1 MTEVEAEHEFPS
13 AQEERRRNL
22 EALDHDFSQSN
33 DDLGQ
38 AIDEVQSL
46 LADRYERLSEVIGT
60 SIHDVFPD
68 DDTYSWSKYD
78 ARHVVRGFVYAITSP
93 EIENFDQLARRLQ
106 THPQEAQDLGFT
118 PGETPSRQT
127 LRDSWHDRFQT
138 GMHDHIH
145 YLAERAAIHAH
156 NYGIEAESDHVRLW
170 DTTDEKPDPDSISAT
185 EKQNAIDNIRPI
197 AFDELA
203 FDRDTNTSYDDTW
216 FLDFQ
221 AQLSREQDFAQ
232 KNLDERHQ
240 NGQRAPSAATYFN
253 TIETQDLDDWSE
265 QFEAIY
271 TQMIELAQG
280 AGMLGRPVELMVDG
294 TDLPFYGDPDTDG
307 VTGTKKTKNTSYAYR
322 HVTISA
328 RCNGRTVKLASF
340 PLRDRSKLNIAV
352 MALVRRARE
361 LVSVKRLYMDS
372 EFIDVGLLSWL
383 DRQSVPFIV
392 QYRRTGKEVKRWLA
406 SLDGEAAAKSHTIS
420 PAQRSESLRVT
431 MLAKRAAWGESDS
444 DDAQLSLDDYDAG
457 ISGADNDIEGEWAIY
472 VTNIE
477 NAEERPKHWA
487 EAYANRWAIE
497 TNYRVIKEDF
507 LAKTTSREF
516 EVRLFYWL
524 FAVML
529 YNAWVLLDVFLRADK
544 PEAAPDDR
552 PVMPAATFAKQFS
565 DVEPG

>member
-1 MTEVEAEHEFPS
+1 MTEVEPDTEFPS
-13 AQEERRRNL
+13 VQEERRREL
-22 EALDHDFSQSN
+22 QAIDRDFSQAD
-33 DDLGQ
+33 DDLGK
-38 AIDEVQSL
+38 AIYDLETL
-46 LADRYERLSEVIGT
+46 LADRYDTLTEVIGAT
-60 SIHDVFPD
+60 IHDVFPE
-68 DDTYSWSKYD
+68 DDTYSWSNFD
-78 ARHVVRGFVYAITSP
+78 AVHVVRGFVYAITSP
-93 EIENFDQLARRLQ
+93 GIENFDQLARRLE
-106 THPQEAQDLGFT
+106 THLQEARDLGFS

-127 LRDSWHDRFQT
+127 FRDSWNDRFRP
-138 GMHDHIH
+138 GMHDHVH
-145 YLAERAAIHAH
+145 YLAERAAIYADK
-156 NYGIEAESDHVRLW
+156 YDIAAESDHVRLW
-170 DTTDEKPDPDSISAT
+170 DTEDDEPDPDAISAA

-197 AFDELA
+197 AFDQLE
-203 FDRDTNTSYDDTW
+203 FDRASNTSFDDTW

-232 KNLDERHQ
+232 KNLDERHD
-240 NGQRAPSAATYFN
+240 NGDLAPTAKTYFN
-253 TIETQDLDDWSE
+253 TIETQDYDDWAE
-265 QFEAIY
+265 QFEDIY

-280 AGMLGRPVELMVDG
+280 AGMLDRPVELMVDG
-294 TDLPFYGDPDTDG
+294 TDLPFYGDPSTDG
-307 VTGTKKTKNTSYAYR
+307 VIGTKKTKNTSYAYR

-340 PLRDRSKLNIAV
+340 PLRDRARLNTAV

-406 SLDGEAAAKSHTIS
+406 SLDGEAAAKSHVIS
-420 PAQRSESLRVT
+420 PQQRSESLRVT

-444 DDAQLSLDDYDAG
+444 DDDQLSLDDYGGG
-457 ISGADNDIEGEWAIY
+457 ISGADSDIEGEWAVY

-477 NAEERPKHWA
+477 NADEKPKHWA

-507 LAKTTSREF
+507 LAKTTSKEF

-544 PEAAPDDR
+544 PGAAPDDR